1 MAQLEKFKVSS
12 SPHITD
18 DAGVDRIMLDVIIA
32 LIPATVAGTLLFG
45 FYALLLVIVSVAACV
60 LFEYSYDLLAKK
72 MNSVWDLSA
81 VVTGLLLGLNLPP
94 RAPLYIPVI
103 GAAFAI
109 IIVKMLFG
117 GIGKNFAN
125 PAIAGRIFLML
136 AFMRSMTMYIEPLD
150 YSGGF
155 FPAFFNF
162 NAYDGAASATP
173 LDGWSGSLLPLF
185 IGNTGG
191 CIGET
196 SALAL
201 LLGGVYLLAR
211 RVISFEIPLIII
223 AVVAAFTLIFTG
235 SVSAVP
241 VAVLSGGLLLGA
253 IFMATD
259 YATTP
264 NTARG
269 AIIYA
274 LIVGAFTAIV
284 RQYSDYPEGMSF
296 AILLGNLCVPL
307 IDKYIYPKNFGY
319 RKERADGNRS

>member
-12 SPHITD
+12 SPHIAD
-18 DAGVDRIMLDVIIA
+18 DASVDRIMMDVVIA
-32 LIPATVAGTLLFG
+32 LMPATVAGAIFFG
-45 FYALLLVIVSVAACV
+45 FYALLLVLVSIAACV
-60 LFEYSYDLLAKK
+60 LFEYLYDLLAKK
-72 MNSVWDLSA
+72 MNSIWDLSA

-94 RAPLYIPVI
+94 RVPLYIPII

-125 PAIAGRIFLML
+125 PAIAARIFLTL
-136 AFMRSMTMYIEPLD
+136 AFMRSMTMYIAPMD

-155 FPAFFNF
+155 FPAFFDI
-162 NAYDGAASATP
+162 YDATATATP
-173 LDGWSGSLLPLF
+173 LRGGGADLLSLFL
-185 IGNTGG
+185 GNIGG

-201 LLGGVYLLAR
+201 LLGGAYLLAR

-223 AVVAAFTLIFTG
+223 ATVAAFTLIFKG
-235 SVSAVP
+235 NISAVLP
-241 VAVLSGGLLLGA
+241 ALLSGGLLLGS

-259 YATTP
+259 YSTTP

-274 LIVGAFTAIV
+274 LIVGAFTAII

-319 RKERADGNRS
+319 SKERADGNRS